1 MYVHTA
7 IAAGRLLLHGN
18 QLIFALFNWS
28 HNHSICLIPTLLAFT
43 IQRKRDSQVQRR
55 RRDTLQRK
63 CPHVLSRRATVGYGW
78 HHPRIFSHGCMDASG
93 WHPRQALGWARRRSG
108 GCDQRQGA
116 RVGIA
121 RAGGGPE
128 NLAALLTI
136 GPRLPRVCLRV
147 LVIAMI
153 HHAHPERLC
162 SHKPHSHNAFVLTPP
177 SCADETH
184 PIASRPP
191 LRV

>member
-1 MYVHTA
+1 MCASYVPCRST
-7 IAAGRLLLHGN
+7 
-18 QLIFALFNWS
+18 FAQPQYVFV
-28 HNHSICLIPTLLAFT
+28 HCGKDAY
-43 IQRKRDSQVQRR
+43 SQVVRGSVGIA
-55 RRDTLQRK
+55 LM
-63 CPHVLSRRATVGYGW
+63 SRFSRIVVDI
-78 HHPRIFSHGCMDASG
+78 HPRLTEEDVIEIIARAKSAEMLAE
-93 WHPRQALGWARRRSG
+93 RWARRGSG
-108 GCDQRQGA
+108 GCDQLRFQLGDGRQGA

-121 RAGGGPE
+121 RTGGGPE

-153 HHAHPERLC
+153 HPERLC

-177 SCADETH
+177 SCADEMH